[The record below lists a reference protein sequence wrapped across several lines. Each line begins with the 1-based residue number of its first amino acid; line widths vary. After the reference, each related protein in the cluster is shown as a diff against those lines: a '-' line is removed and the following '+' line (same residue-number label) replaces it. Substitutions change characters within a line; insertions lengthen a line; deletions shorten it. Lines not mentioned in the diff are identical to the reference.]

1 MQLKMIWYNFLTCI
15 CLLFLSSC
23 GQKKYM
29 LTDVKTLPYPSGSA
43 ITFLHGKL
51 YLMGDDAVE
60 MLVLDENLNITDSIP
75 ISDYPA
81 GRIPKSLKPDIES
94 IANIIYQKQNVLL
107 LLGSGSAVKHRN
119 AGYVIQPL
127 TAQKK
132 IIDLSLF
139 YERLKSEGIKD
150 LNIEAVAALPGGLVM
165 ASRGN
170 KNFRRNF
177 LIFTKQ
183 NFFDNQD
190 TVDVKLVRI
199 GTNADT
205 SLFNGI
211 SGLDYAA
218 GADKLILTISSEN
231 TFNSYDD
238 GTIGKSYLWIINDIT
253 TRKRISHINPDVM
266 IDLEEIDDRFK
277 GHKIESVSIFKETR
291 ERLYLF
297 LAADDDNGQT
307 LLFKFIINK

>member
-1 MQLKMIWYNFLTCI
+1 MQLKMIWCNFLTGI
-15 CLLFLSSC
+15 CLLFLSACS
-23 GQKKYM
+23 QKKYM
-29 LTDVKTLPYPSGSA
+29 LTTIKTLPYPSGSA
-43 ITFLHGKL
+43 ITFLDGKL
-51 YLMGDDAVE
+51 YLMGDDAVD

-75 ISDYPA
+75 ISYYPA
-81 GRIPKSLKPDIES
+81 GRIPKSLKPDIEA

-107 LLGSGSAVKHRN
+107 LLGSGSAAEHRN
-119 AGYVIQPL
+119 AGYIIEPR
-127 TAQKK
+127 TAKK
-132 IIDLSLF
+132 KLLDLSLF
-139 YERLKSEGIKD
+139 YDRLKNEGIKD

-170 KNFRRNF
+170 KNFPRNF

-205 SLFNGI
+205 SLFKGI

-218 GADKLILTISSEN
+218 GADKLLLTISTEN

-238 GTIGKSYLWIINDIT
+238 GSIGKSFLWIINDIT
-253 TRKRISHINPDVM
+253 TRKRFSHINPDVM

-291 ERLYLF
+291 EHLSLV

-307 LLFKFIINK
+307 LLFKLIINK